1 MSISFAFH
9 IWVLCPPKTY
19 FPKWYEVQIQ
29 CVFFFFLYRYSIVS
43 PLITGKSVLS
53 LQTYNTLSLLI
64 SNFPL
69 VRPLPPRV
77 AGSLGCPREEG
88 ERSRW
93 RKGLSGGG
101 ADPQPQWAKPL
112 PLHLFSVP
120 NWERRHKQ
128 TTGSD
133 WEMSLKRLVVSST
146 ALSRIKNRLLYFL
159 DVILCACLLQLLNF
173 YIRSLSIR

>member
-1 MSISFAFH
+1 MPFVSSFLLFKQCCYKH
-9 IWVLCPPKTY
+9 TCPRVFPFTWVLCPPKMY

-29 CVFFFFLYRYSIVS
+29 CVFFFFLYRFSIVS

-53 LQTYNTLSLLI
+53 LQTYDTLSLLI

-69 VRPLPPRV
+69 VRPLPLRV

-133 WEMSLKRLVVSST
+133 WEMSLK
-146 ALSRIKNRLLYFL
+146 ALGCEFHSAFL
-159 DVILCACLLQLLNF
+159 H
-173 YIRSLSIR
+173 